1 MGIVRFAL
9 KFPYTFYVLA
19 IFIVFLGVTAITVMP
34 EDIFP
39 EIDIPVVSV
48 IWQYTGLSVP
58 EMERKRDARTARGRS
73 GGFGLSRDRGP
84 VPGEQFVD
92 AIDRVVGDAGDDVG
106 EPSLG
111 VDAVEASGPYERV
124 HYGGST
130 AAFVGAS
137 EEVVLAPQGQRADGA
152 FGGVVRHFEPAVVDE
167 AGESCPARGRIAN
180 GAGERTLAADFGER
194 RVEKGFEVGQDRR

>member
-1 MGIVRFAL
+1 MRRRPSGTVRPGSPCQPAL
-9 KFPYTFYVLA
+9 SSIRTMRRSRPAPASSANRPSSASKN
-19 IFIVFLGVTAITVMP
+19 
-34 EDIFP
+34 
-39 EIDIPVVSV
+39 
-48 IWQYTGLSVP
+48 GLETP
-58 EMERKRDARTARGRS
+58 FERKRDARTARGRS

-130 AAFVGAS
+130 AAFVGAG
-137 EEVVLAPQGQRADGA
+137 EEVVL
-152 FGGVVRHFEPAVVDE
+152 
-167 AGESCPARGRIAN
+167 
-180 GAGERTLAADFGER
+180 
-194 RVEKGFEVGQDRR
+194 